1 VSGETGTSPV
11 LEVHDLVKEYRGRLR
26 AVDGV
31 SLRLDA
37 GEMLG
42 IVGESGCGKSTLARI
57 LTGHERPTS
66 GSVYLLGKQVDRLT
80 GRALRGVRRDIQLV
94 FQDPYASLDPRM
106 TVGSQVREVL
116 LVHRDLVPRSG
127 REARLHE
134 LFDLVGLDRALLGRY
149 PHQLSGGQRQRVGI
163 ARALAVRPRVLVC
176 DEAVSALDV
185 SVQAQILA
193 LLGSLRSEL
202 GICYVFISHDL
213 SVVRHLADRVA
224 VMYAGRVVETG
235 TAADVYDAVCHPYTR
250 ALLAAAPVP
259 DPETRSARLALPLL
273 EGEPP
278 NPLSLPAGCA
288 FHPRCP
294 LAIDACRDRI
304 PELTDRRP
312 GQGTAPAPATAHLAA
327 CVRTENLM

>member
-1 VSGETGTSPV
+1 VTETV
-11 LEVHDLVKEYRGRLR
+11 LEVRDLVKEYRGRLR

-31 SLRLDA
+31 SLRLNA
-37 GEMLG
+37 GETLG
-42 IVGESGCGKSTLARI
+42 IVGESGCGKSTLARM

-66 GSVYLLGKQVDRLT
+66 GSVSLLGRQVHRLT
-80 GRALRGVRRDIQLV
+80 GRALRDARRDTQLV

-106 TVGSQVREVL
+106 TVGNQVREVL

-127 REARLHE
+127 RAGRLHE

-163 ARALAVRPRVLVC
+163 ARALAVQPRVLVC

-193 LLGSLRSEL
+193 LLVSLQSEL
-202 GICYVFISHDL
+202 GISYVFISHDL

-235 TAADVYDAVCHPYTR
+235 TAADVYAGASHPYTR
-250 ALLAAAPVP
+250 ALLAVAPVP
-259 DPETRSARLALPLL
+259 DPEARSARLALPLL
-273 EGEPP
+273 EGEPS
-278 NPLSLPAGCA
+278 NPLNPPSGCA

-294 LAIDACRDRI
+294 LATDVCRVRA
-304 PELTDRRP
+304 PELADRGP
-312 GQGTAPAPATAHLAA
+312 SPDSGSALVPAHLAA
-327 CVRTENLM
+327 CHLGSGEA

>member
-1 VSGETGTSPV
+1 MTGTV
-11 LEVHDLVKEYRGRLR
+11 LEVRDLVKEYRGRLR

-31 SLRLDA
+31 SLRLNA
-37 GEMLG
+37 GETLG
-42 IVGESGCGKSTLARI
+42 IVGESGCGKSTLARM

-66 GSVYLLGKQVDRLT
+66 GSVSLLGRQVHRLT
-80 GRALRGVRRDIQLV
+80 GRALRDARRDIQLV

-106 TVGSQVREVL
+106 AVGNQVREVL
-116 LVHRDLVPRSG
+116 LAHRDLVPRSG
-127 REARLHE
+127 RADRLHE

-163 ARALAVRPRVLVC
+163 ARALAVQPRVLVC

-193 LLGSLRSEL
+193 LLVSLQSEL
-202 GICYVFISHDL
+202 GISCVFISHDL

-235 TAADVYDAVCHPYTR
+235 TAADVYARASHPYTR
-250 ALLAAAPVP
+250 ALLAVAPVP
-259 DPETRSARLALPLL
+259 DPEARSARLALPLL

-278 NPLSLPAGCA
+278 NPLNPPSGCA

-294 LAIDACRDRI
+294 LATDVCHVRA
-304 PELTDRRP
+304 PELADRGP
-312 GQGTAPAPATAHLAA
+312 SPDSGSAPVPAHLAA
-327 CVRTENLM
+327 CHLGSGEV